1 MKGFPV
7 CGKAGDKITSGI
19 DAVTAYNQNGRSIKS
34 RGEQIAGFTLVEVNI
49 GFWRR
54 CPLLSRL
61 VRIWRAGKSMCLVR
75 SFSKW
80 SSVAQKTDL

>member
-34 RGEQIAGFTLVEVNI
+34 RGEQIAGFTLVEVTLAFGVAAFCFLALF
-49 GFWRR
+49 GFGERASR
-54 CPLLSRL
+54 CAWYAASASGR
-61 VRIWRAGKSMCLVR
+61 V
-75 SFSKW
+75 
-80 SSVAQKTDL
+80 

>member
-34 RGEQIAGFTLVEVNI
+34 RGEQIRWIHVG
-49 GFWRR
+49 
-54 CPLLSRL
+54 
-61 VRIWRAGKSMCLVR
+61 
-75 SFSKW
+75 
-80 SSVAQKTDL
+80 